1 MSDKTVIATQEAPG
15 AIGPYSQ
22 AIKTGNLVFISGQLP
37 IDTATGELSTG
48 DIAEQT
54 RWCLRHAQAIAKA
67 AGTDLSKAVKTTV
80 LLTNMGD
87 FTAVNGAYGEFFVSE
102 PPARAC
108 YAVAALPKG
117 ANVEIEIICA
127 V

>member
-1 MSDKTVIATQEAPG
+1 MSDKSVIATNGAPG

-22 AIKTGNLVFISGQLP
+22 GIKTGNLVFISGQLP
-37 IDTATGELSTG
+37 IDMATGDLSTG

-54 RWCLRHAQAIAKA
+54 RCCLKNAEAIAQA
-67 AGTDLSKAVKTTV
+67 AGTSLANAVKTTV
-80 LLTNMGD
+80 LLTDMAD
-87 FTAVNGAYGEFFVSE
+87 FGAVNGAYGEFFPSE

-117 ANVEIEIICA
+117 AHIEIEVICA
-127 V
+127 L